1 MLRFLNPDT
10 IKFIHERGR
19 ISSFVLLIGLVLMVF
34 SWSMQFFP
42 NYFSITT
49 STQSWWRDSLLNI
62 GTGLITSVA
71 FVWLYD
77 AALKRKEM
85 KRLAAQKK
93 ALAHNLRF
101 PLVEH
106 FELLID
112 LYLASLPPLSDD
124 ALKKEPSSFDEV
136 FSEDYFQTIRHI
148 DLRTPITN
156 HSFLEY
162 WPEKI
167 ESCCKSLSEAIN
179 FAVLS
184 GANCLDPEEIE
195 PFLAI
200 QGSFFMRSVHVLQR
214 DVLLITI
221 YEENN
226 VIQKTRN
233 GLIPEGK
240 DLFFKEFEKHVKFFQ
255 RLLEWCN
262 QVSEKKLIAP
272 ESWKNYGSVEPASS
286 RSTVL

>member
-1 MLRFLNPDT
+1 MLHFQDPDT

-19 ISSFVLLIGLVLMVF
+19 ISFFVLLFGVMVMGF
-34 SWSMQFFP
+34 SWFMQCLP

-49 STQSWWRDSLLNI
+49 STQSWWRDCLLNI
-62 GTGLITSVA
+62 GAGLITSVA

-106 FELLID
+106 FALLID
-112 LYLASLPPLSDD
+112 LYLASLPTSSED
-124 ALKKEPSSFDEV
+124 ALEKKPSSFAEV
-136 FSEDYFQTIRHI
+136 FSKDYFQTIRHI
-148 DLRTPITN
+148 DLRTPIAN

-167 ESCCKSLSEAIN
+167 ESCCKALSEAIN
-179 FAVLS
+179 SAVLI
-184 GANCLDPEEIE
+184 GASCLDPEEIE

-214 DVLLITI
+214 DVLATTI
-221 YEENN
+221 WEENN
-226 VIQKTRN
+226 VIPKTRN
-233 GLIPEGK
+233 GLLPETEES
-240 DLFFKEFEKHVKFFQ
+240 FFEELENHVKFVQ

-262 QVSEKKLIAP
+262 QVFGERLISPA
-272 ESWKNYGSVEPASS
+272 SWKNYGSVDPASS